1 MSIEAVFFDMDG
13 TLVDTEPYWWA
24 CERELMAEYDYAW
37 SEADQQHCLGG
48 PLTRV
53 GSYMQKI
60 AKVESSEYFMD
71 QLILRVQRAFENG
84 LNFMP
89 GAYELMLSL
98 YEAGIPLA
106 LVSASPRVLVD
117 ATLASLEKN
126 FFPVSV
132 SSNDV
137 KENKPFPEPY
147 LTAAIALG
155 VDITHS
161 IVLEDSMTGIT
172 SAQASGA
179 MVVAVPHLITV
190 PPHPRTISISTLVD
204 VNLDSIYKQL
214 QERISL

>member
-24 CERELMAEYDYAW
+24 CERELMAEFGCAW

-53 GSYMQKI
+53 GAYMQNL
-60 AKVESSEYFMD
+60 AEVESSEYFMD
-71 QLILRVQRAFENG
+71 QLILRVERAFANG

-89 GAYELMLSL
+89 GAYELMVSL
-98 YEAGIPLA
+98 YEANVPLA

-117 ATLASLEKN
+117 ATLASLTKN
-126 FFPVSV
+126 FFTVSI

-137 KENKPFPEPY
+137 VENKPHPEPY
-147 LTAAIALG
+147 LSAANALG
-155 VDITHS
+155 VDIARS
-161 IVLEDSMTGIT
+161 IVIEDSMTGIT

-190 PPHPRTISISTLVD
+190 QPHPRTIVISSLKAANFTA
-204 VNLDSIYKQL
+204 IYEQL